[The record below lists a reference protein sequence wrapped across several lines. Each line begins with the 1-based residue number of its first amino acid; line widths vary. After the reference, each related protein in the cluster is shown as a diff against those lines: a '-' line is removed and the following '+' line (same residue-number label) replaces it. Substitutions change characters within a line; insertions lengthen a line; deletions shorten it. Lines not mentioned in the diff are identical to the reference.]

1 MKILHTA
8 DIHLREHEDERWQA
22 LEQIILTGKKEKIDL
37 CIISGD
43 LFNQGVDAEKL
54 RPKIR
59 ALFSGNGFRI
69 LIIPGNHDQDSFRS
83 GLHFG
88 NDTTIMNDNSPVF
101 ENENVIIAGLA
112 FQPIEGQRLIDKLAG
127 YKQVF
132 TKDKTSILVCHG
144 ELLDSFFSR
153 RDLGDEGNE
162 RYMPFWLWYFNDLN
176 LDYVLAGHFH
186 SRFDVRRLENKGYF
200 VYPGSPVSITRKETG
215 QRKVNVFETGG
226 EPQEYP
232 VDTYHYESVD
242 VIIEPFSG
250 IDPVTCIQEKISRLH
265 PQARILLTVTGFYD
279 GTSLD
284 IDEIRLHEKIRD
296 LAGSQLENLVFEI
309 SDIRVILSSSLFQ
322 DFKAKVEA
330 EDLDSNTK
338 KALLH
343 YTIQAMIEAK
353 TCG

>member
-22 LEQIILTGKKEKIDL
+22 LEQIIQTGKKEKIDL

-43 LFNQGVDAEKL
+43 LFNQGVNAENL

-59 ALFSGNGFRI
+59 ALFSGNGFRT
-69 LIIPGNHDQDSFRS
+69 LIIPGNHDQDSFRG

-88 NDTTIMNDNSPVF
+88 DETSILNDQSHLF
-101 ENENVIIAGLA
+101 ENDEVRVAGLA
-112 FQPIEGQRLIDKLAG
+112 FQPLEGQRLIDRLAG
-127 YKQVF
+127 YKHVF
-132 TKDKTSILVCHG
+132 TEDKINILVCHG

-215 QRKVNVFETGG
+215 QRKVNLFETGG

-232 VDTYHYESVD
+232 VDTPHYEAVD
-242 VIIEPFSG
+242 VAIEPFSG
-250 IDPVTCIQEKISRLH
+250 IDPVTFIQEKISRLH
-265 PQARILLTVTGFYD
+265 PHARILLKVTGYFD
-279 GTSLD
+279 GSSLD
-284 IDEIRLHEKIRD
+284 MDEIRLYEKIRD
-296 LAGSQLENLVFEI
+296 LASSQLEDLTFEI
-309 SDIRVILSSSLFQ
+309 SDIRIILSSSLFQ
-322 DFKAKVEA
+322 DFKAKVDA
-330 EDLDSNTK
+330 EDMDLSTK
-338 KALLH
+338 QVLLH
-343 YTIQAMIEAK
+343 YTIQAMIEAE
-353 TCG
+353 TCA